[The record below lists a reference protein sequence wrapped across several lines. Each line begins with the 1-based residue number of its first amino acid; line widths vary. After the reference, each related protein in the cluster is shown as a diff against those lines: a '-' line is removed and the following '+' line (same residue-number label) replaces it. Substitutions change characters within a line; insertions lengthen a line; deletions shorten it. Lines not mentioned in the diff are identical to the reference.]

1 VRYPA
6 PARHLTSARHL
17 TRVSH
22 LLPAAVA
29 ASAILLLS
37 ACSSGV
43 SVPPP
48 SPEPSGAAAYACAAL
63 HGRLPDEVAGA
74 TTTATKPQSP
84 YTQAW
89 GSPAIVLR
97 CGVGVPAAL
106 TSTAQ
111 LVTINGVDWLPEP
124 LTQGYLFT
132 TVGRVLNIEV
142 SVPDHYSPEADA
154 LSDLGPVIAALD
166 PKVGAT
172 SASPSPS

>member
-1 VRYPA
+1 V
-6 PARHLTSARHL
+6 ARTPILGSAVGL
-17 TRVSH
+17 G
-22 LLPAAVA
+22 AAA
-29 ASAILLLS
+29 LLS

-74 TTTATKPQSP
+74 TTTAVKPQSP
-84 YTQAW
+84 LTQAW
-89 GSPAIVLR
+89 GSPAIILR
-97 CGVGVPAAL
+97 CGVGIPKAL
-106 TSTAQ
+106 TSTSQ

-132 TVGRVLNIEV
+132 TVGRVLNVEV

-154 LSDLGPVIAALD
+154 LSDLGPTISALD
-166 PKVGAT
+166 PLVDAG
-172 SASPSPS
+172 PSPTPS

>member
-1 VRYPA
+1 VVATLILR
-6 PARHLTSARHL
+6 SAL
-17 TRVSH
+17 G
-22 LLPAAVA
+22 LAAVT
-29 ASAILLLS
+29 LLS

-63 HGRLPDEVAGA
+63 HGRLPDSVAGA
-74 TTTATKPQSP
+74 STTATKPQSP
-84 YTQAW
+84 LTQAW

-97 CGVGVPAAL
+97 CGVGVPVAL
-106 TSTAQ
+106 KPTSE

-132 TVGRVLNIEV
+132 TVGRVLNVEV

-154 LSDLGPVIAALD
+154 LTDLGPVIASLD

-172 SASPSPS
+172 PSASPSSS

>member
-1 VRYPA
+1 MPRTLLL
-6 PARHLTSARHL
+6 RSAL
-17 TRVSH
+17 GLGVVT
-22 LLPAAVA
+22 
-29 ASAILLLS
+29 LLS

-74 TTTATKPQSP
+74 TTTPTKPQSP
-84 YTQAW
+84 LTQAW

-106 TSTAQ
+106 TPTSQ
-111 LVTINGVDWLPEP
+111 LVTVNGVDWLPEP

-132 TVGRVLNIEV
+132 TVGRQLNVEV

-154 LSDLGPVIAALD
+154 LADLGPVISSLD

-172 SASPSPS
+172 PSPSAS

>member
-1 VRYPA
+1 VA
-6 PARHLTSARHL
+6 PA
-17 TRVSH
+17 
-22 LLPAAVA
+22 LLLRTALGLGAAIV
-29 ASAILLLS
+29 LS

-63 HGRLPDEVAGA
+63 HGRLPDQVAGA

-84 YTQAW
+84 LTQAW
-89 GSPAIVLR
+89 GSPPIVLR

-106 TSTAQ
+106 TATSE

-132 TVGRVLNIEV
+132 TVGRVLNVEV
-142 SVPDHYSPEADA
+142 SVPDHYTPEADA
-154 LSDLGPVIAALD
+154 LSDLGPVIVAMD
-166 PKVGAT
+166 PQVGAT
-172 SASPSPS
+172 PSPSPTTS

>member
-1 VRYPA
+1 MVATLILR
-6 PARHLTSARHL
+6 SAL
-17 TRVSH
+17 G
-22 LLPAAVA
+22 LAAVT
-29 ASAILLLS
+29 LLS

-63 HGRLPDEVAGA
+63 HGRLPDSVAGA
-74 TTTATKPQSP
+74 STTATKPQSP
-84 YTQAW
+84 LTQAW

-97 CGVGVPAAL
+97 CGVAVPVAL
-106 TSTAQ
+106 KPTSE

-132 TVGRVLNIEV
+132 TVGRVLNVEV

-154 LSDLGPVIAALD
+154 LTDLGPVIAALD
-166 PKVGAT
+166 PKVGA
-172 SASPSPS
+172 APSPSPSSS

>member
-1 VRYPA
+1 M
-6 PARHLTSARHL
+6 ARTPILS
-17 TRVSH
+17 S
-22 LLPAAVA
+22 AVA
-29 ASAILLLS
+29 LVAAALLS

-74 TTTATKPQSP
+74 TTTAVKPQSP
-84 YTQAW
+84 LTQAW
-89 GSPAIVLR
+89 GSPAIILR
-97 CGVGVPAAL
+97 CGVGIPKAL
-106 TSTAQ
+106 TSTSQ

-132 TVGRVLNIEV
+132 TVGRVLNVEV

-154 LSDLGPVIAALD
+154 LSDLGPTISALD
-166 PKVGAT
+166 PLVDAT
-172 SASPSPS
+172 PSPTPS

>member
-1 VRYPA
+1 VA
-6 PARHLTSARHL
+6 PLL
-17 TRVSH
+17 VLRVA
-22 LLPAAVA
+22 LGLGAAA
-29 ASAILLLS
+29 ALS

-63 HGRLPDEVAGA
+63 HGRLPDQVAGA

-84 YTQAW
+84 LTQAW

-97 CGVGVPAAL
+97 CGVPNPKAL
-106 TSTAQ
+106 TATSE

-132 TVGRVLNIEV
+132 TVGRVLNVEV

-166 PKVGAT
+166 PLLDASPSASA
-172 SASPSPS
+172 SASPSS